1 MFMKR
6 PGHRIFDYTPRFYNP
21 ETDKKERR
29 KRRLGFTRQ
38 RKFGIKKKRSPIV
51 WLVLI
56 IVIIYIII
64 KLGGVT

>member
-29 KRRLGFTRQ
+29 KS
-38 RKFGIKKKRSPIV
+38 GIRKKRSPIV
-51 WLVLI
+51 WLALI